1 MKIGIFDSG
10 IGGLSVLH
18 RARKMIP
25 DAQFLYYADEKH
37 VPYGEKSEEEIKGFV
52 EEILNFLIAQGVDA
66 IVIAC
71 NTATSVATKEFRE
84 QFPVPIVGMEPAV
97 KKAVERFR
105 DTDKRILVAATPV
118 TIAGDKLQN
127 LLERVD
133 TAQEVDLLP
142 LPMLV
147 RFAEKGDF
155 ENPEIDEYLKKEL
168 GQFDLEQY
176 AAVVLGCTHFNY
188 FKEHFR
194 RAFPEEIHFVDGN
207 EGTLRQLIRVLGEND
222 DSTDECC
229 CQACECGATD
239 DADLVGKKGSGEE
252 SVQKKVRYFF
262 SGEAVN
268 ETEEAEIAACLEQL
282 DKMYVIE

>member
-37 VPYGEKSEEEIKGFV
+37 VPYGEKSVEEIRGFV
-52 EEILNFLIAQGVDA
+52 EEILNFLIGQGVDA

-71 NTATSVATKEFRE
+71 NTATSVATKAFRE

-97 KKAVERFR
+97 KTAVELYRN
-105 DTDKRILVAATPV
+105 TDKRILVAATPV

-133 TAQEVDLLP
+133 TEHEADLIP

-155 ENPEIDEYLKKEL
+155 RNPEIEAYLKEEL
-168 GQFDLEQY
+168 RDFPLEQY

-194 RAFPEEIHFVDGN
+194 RVFPEEIHFVDGN
-207 EGTLRQLIRVLGEND
+207 EGTLRQLIRVLKESAAGSDKLLETEVC
-222 DSTDECC
+222 SQECS
-229 CQACECGATD
+229 
-239 DADLVGKKGSGEE
+239 ADNMPETE
-252 SVQKKVRYFF
+252 FFF
-262 SGEAVN
+262 SGETVN
-268 ETEEAEIAACLEQL
+268 GQERAQIEAYLRQL
-282 DKMYVIE
+282 DRVFEIK

>member
-37 VPYGEKSEEEIKGFV
+37 VPYGEKPAEEIKGFV
-52 EEILNFLIAQGVDA
+52 EEILNFLISQGVDA

-97 KKAVERFR
+97 KTAVELYRN
-105 DTDKRILVAATPV
+105 TDKRILVAATPV

-133 TAQEVDLLP
+133 TEHEADLLP

-155 ENPEIDEYLKKEL
+155 DNPQIEEYLREEL
-168 GQFDLEQY
+168 RQFDLERY

-188 FKEHFR
+188 FKEHFKR
-194 RAFPEEIHFVDGN
+194 VFPGEIHFVDGN
-207 EGTLRQLIRVLGEND
+207 EGTIRQLLRVMREQCGEQIRGCEV
-222 DSTDECC
+222 DSF
-229 CQACECGATD
+229 CQEI
-239 DADLVGKKGSGEE
+239 
-252 SVQKKVRYFF
+252 QYFF
-262 SGEAVN
+262 SGKVVN
-268 ETEEAEIAACLEQL
+268 EAEKAQIDTYLKQL
-282 DKMYVIE
+282 DKMYRIE